1 MESAKIIF
9 GDKQINR
16 KDFYSTRDVI
26 LLNKVDTGKIIVSDE
41 VIVDNNDKKFIIGYK
56 NDDTIMLLS
65 IQLPQIDGYIKYFES
80 GAKKMSFLIK
90 EGDKVLYTLYS
101 KIWKKISSIMKV
113 KFTTNP
119 IYDEKFIG
127 ARLKTFGEQ
136 NNTIFTDNNDGIVK
150 MPKENIRYACIP
162 IIDLDSVYKVDSD
175 ESGRTKIYPQIYLRQ
190 CKYRTKKLRF
200 KNYITDELIES
211 SDDDD

>member
-1 MESAKIIF
+1 METAKIIF

-16 KDFYSTRDVI
+16 KDFYSARDAI
-26 LLNKVDTGKIIVSDE
+26 LLNKVDTGKIIVSAE
-41 VIVDNNDKKFIIGYK
+41 VIVDNDSKKFIVGYK
-56 NDDTIMLLS
+56 NYDIIMPLS
-65 IQLPQIDGYIKYFES
+65 FQIPQVGGYIKYFES

-90 EGDKVLYTLYS
+90 EGDKILHTLYS

-136 NNTIFTDNNDGIVK
+136 NNAIFTDNNDVIIK
-150 MPKENIRYACIP
+150 MPKESIRYACIP
-162 IIDLDSVYKVDSD
+162 IIDLDSVYKVNYD
-175 ESGRTKIYPQIYLRQ
+175 EFGRTKIYPQIYLRQ
-190 CKYRTKKLRF
+190 CKYRTKMLRF
-200 KNYITDELIES
+200 KNYITDGLLES
-211 SDDDD
+211 SDDKE